1 MMADCKKVLLIDDDP
16 DFVLA
21 NRIALEA
28 KGFSVVTAGSAQEGA
43 LAAAAERPDLI
54 VADLMMEELYAGFA
68 LVEQLAADH
77 ATADIPVVMVT
88 GVTTETGFRVDQGG
102 ETPGWL
108 RVRAFIN
115 KPVDPVELADRV
127 ATLLGD

>member
-1 MMADCKKVLLIDDDP
+1 MADCKKVLLIDDDV

-28 KGFSVVTAGSAQEGA
+28 KGLAVVTAGSAQEGVQVA
-43 LAAAAERPDLI
+43 SAELPDII
-54 VADLMMEELYAGFA
+54 VADLMMEELDAGFA

-77 ATADIPVVMVT
+77 ATADIPVVMVS
-88 GVTTETGFRVDQGG
+88 GVTTETGFRVDRGG

-115 KPVDPVELADRV
+115 KPIDPVELADRV
-127 ATLLGD
+127 VALLGD